1 MMSGSQLS
9 RALAIAEKDIRI
21 YYLKG
26 PVLIYG
32 ILFPMFLFLAFFL
45 GRGMPVDFLI
55 SWLLSMTL
63 FFTATAVSP
72 VILPWEGSMRT
83 LERLISAPVSI
94 PAILLGD
101 ALASFIFG
109 IIISVVPLAFGLVVG
124 VRIFSPV
131 VLVAAILLSAFCA
144 SYLGMLFSTP
154 PTNVPSNIM
163 MITNLVKFPLVFI
176 SGVFIPI
183 EQMPPWGKTISLFS
197 PLTYMTDLMRYSI
210 QGSSYHPILLDF
222 AAIAVFTVIFMV
234 LAMFIHIRNMPK
246 RL

>member
-1 MMSGSQLS
+1 MSGSQLC

-45 GRGMPVDFLI
+45 GRGMSVDFLI
-55 SWLLSMTL
+55 SGLISMTL

-83 LERLISAPVSI
+83 LERLISAPISI

-109 IIISVVPLAFGLVVG
+109 IIISIVPIAFGLVVG
-124 VRIFSPV
+124 VRVFSPV

-183 EQMPPWGKTISLFS
+183 EQMPPWGRTVSLFS

-210 QGSSYHPILLDF
+210 QGNSYHPILLDF
-222 AAIAVFTVIFMV
+222 AAISIFTVIFMA

>member
-1 MMSGSQLS
+1 
-9 RALAIAEKDIRI
+9 
-21 YYLKG
+21 
-26 PVLIYG
+26 
-32 ILFPMFLFLAFFL
+32 
-45 GRGMPVDFLI
+45 
-55 SWLLSMTL
+55 
-63 FFTATAVSP
+63 
-72 VILPWEGSMRT
+72 MRT

>member
-55 SWLLSMTL
+55 SGLLSMTL

>member
-1 MMSGSQLS
+1 MISGSQFN

-45 GRGMPVDFLI
+45 GRGMSVDFLI
-55 SWLLSMTL
+55 SGLLSMTL

-109 IIISVVPLAFGLVVG
+109 IIISIVPIAFGLVVG
-124 VRIFSPV
+124 VRVFSPV
-131 VLVAAILLSAFCA
+131 VLAAAILLSAFCA

-183 EQMPPWGKTISLFS
+183 EQMPPWGRTISLFS

-210 QGSSYHPILLDF
+210 QGTSYHPILLDF
-222 AAIAVFTVIFMV
+222 AAIAIFTVIFMT

>member
-1 MMSGSQLS
+1 MSGSQLG

-32 ILFPMFLFLAFFL
+32 ILFPLFLFLAFFL
-45 GRGMPVDFLI
+45 GRGMSLDFLL
-55 SWLLSMTL
+55 SGLLSMTL

-72 VILPWEGSMRT
+72 VILPWEGRERT
-83 LERLISAPVSI
+83 LERLISAPISI

-101 ALASFIFG
+101 ALSSFIFG
-109 IIISVVPLAFGLVVG
+109 IIISLVPLALGLIAG
-124 VRIFSPV
+124 IRIFSPI
-131 VLVAAILLSAFCA
+131 VLAAAILLSAFCA
-144 SYLGMLFSTP
+144 SYLGLLFSTP
-154 PTNVPSNIM
+154 PTNLPSNIM

-176 SGVFIPI
+176 SGVFIPV
-183 EQMPPWGKTISLFS
+183 EQMPPWGRTISQFS

-210 QGSSYHPILLDF
+210 QGNSYHPILLDF
-222 AAIAVFTVIFMV
+222 AALAAFTVIFMA
-234 LAMFIHIRNMPK
+234 LAMFFHIRNMPR

>member
-1 MMSGSQLS
+1 MAGSQFV

-32 ILFPMFLFLAFFL
+32 ILFPLFLFIAFFL
-45 GRGMPVDFLI
+45 GRGMPIDFLI
-55 SWLLSMTL
+55 SGLLGMTL

-72 VILPWEGSMRT
+72 VILPWEGRERT
-83 LERLISAPVSI
+83 LERLISSPISI

-101 ALASFIFG
+101 ALASFVFG
-109 IIISVVPLAFGLVVG
+109 IIITLVPLAFGLLVG
-124 VRIFSPV
+124 VRIFSPI

-176 SGVFIPI
+176 SGVFVPI
-183 EQMPPWGKTISLFS
+183 EQMPPWGRTVSMFS

-210 QGSSYHPILLDF
+210 QGSSYNPILLDF
-222 AAIAVFTVIFMV
+222 VAIAIFTVIFMA
-234 LAMFIHIRNMPK
+234 LAMVVHIRNMPK

>member
-1 MMSGSQLS
+1 MMSVSQLS

-55 SWLLSMTL
+55 SGLLSMTL